1 MVNSCRETP
10 GPIPNPEAK
19 PAHADG
25 TATGRLWESKSPPT
39 PNNNKQQNN
48 ETRREGDGQ
57 ATVSFLLRFAIL
69 LTMDQKQISNV
80 ADQVE
85 QGILGLEG
93 VDKLLAYL
101 DSLHPDDLVGVDFLV
116 DRMFDEERNQIWEL
130 TETLKEFHADLKES
144 LK

>member
-1 MVNSCRETP
+1 
-10 GPIPNPEAK
+10 
-19 PAHADG
+19 
-25 TATGRLWESKSPPT
+25 
-39 PNNNKQQNN
+39 
-48 ETRREGDGQ
+48 
-57 ATVSFLLRFAIL
+57 
-69 LTMDQKQISNV
+69 MDQLQVSNV
-80 ADQVE
+80 ADQVG

-101 DSLHPDDLVGVDFLV
+101 DSLHPDDLVGVEFLV

>member
-1 MVNSCRETP
+1 
-10 GPIPNPEAK
+10 
-19 PAHADG
+19 ADG

-39 PNNNKQQNN
+39 PNNKHNKIQKQK
-48 ETRREGDGQ
+48 EGDGKPPSP
-57 ATVSFLLRFAIL
+57 SFSCFAIL
-69 LTMDQKQISNV
+69 LTMDQKQISHV

-116 DRMFDEERNQIWEL
+116 DRMFEEERNQIWEL
-130 TETLKEFHADLKES
+130 TETLKEFLADLKECQ
-144 LK
+144 K